1 MPDAPPLDNL
11 RDELGAVLAEPLVP
25 DDPVARVRRSARATS
40 IVIDAFDRRGLRA
53 TLVGGGAIEFHAPAA
68 YATDD
73 VDLVI
78 EQRFVPTFRADLA
91 AVFAAL
97 GFTRRGRHWVRDGMF
112 VEVPG
117 VWMGDPVEEYQ
128 IGAHR
133 LRVVR
138 PGPEVVL
145 ADRIV
150 GFRHWRYTGYA
161 AQAIAMLGAF
171 GDAIDEDWLRD
182 RLRREGAEDAYDAL
196 LALQRSGERL
206 HDADFEALLDSL
218 APNSRPEQDAR
229 GGGDAT

>member
-1 MPDAPPLDNL
+1 MPDAPPLDDL
-11 RDELGAVLAEPLVP
+11 REELGAVLAEPVAP

-53 TLVGGGAIEFHAPAA
+53 TLVGGAAIEFHAPAA

-78 EQRFVPTFRADLA
+78 EQHFVPTFRADIE
-91 AVFAAL
+91 AVFGAR
-97 GFTRRGRHWVRDGMF
+97 GFTRPGRHWVREGMF

-117 VWMGDPVEEYQ
+117 VWGDPVEEYQ
-128 IGAHR
+128 IGSHR

-138 PGPEVVL
+138 PEVVL

-150 GFRHWRYTGYA
+150 GFRHWRYTGYG

-171 GDAIDEDWLRD
+171 SDAIDERWLRD

-196 LALQRSGERL
+196 LALQRTRERL

-218 APNSRPEQDAR
+218 APSSRPRLDAR
-229 GGGDAT
+229 GDDDAT